1 MFPYLLELC
10 KSKPLYVG
18 RDAAASPAVGSAA
31 IHKKEQ
37 SKIISLAIED

>member
-10 KSKPLYVG
+10 KTNPKYVG
-18 RDAAASPAVGSAA
+18 RDSAASPAVGSAV

-37 SKIISLAIED
+37 YKIIQKAIDD